1 MLQYSTTELCIQNLQ
16 LNQDKGKK
24 YSIIIITVAGPHP
37 MGRMV
42 VLRPLGCHRMAEGL
56 KEGDG
61 KEER

>member
-1 MLQYSTTELCIQNLQ
+1 M
-16 LNQDKGKK
+16 
-24 YSIIIITVAGPHP
+24 IIVITVAGSRP

-42 VLRPLGCHRMAEGL
+42 VLWALGCHLVVEGL

>member
-1 MLQYSTTELCIQNLQ
+1 
-16 LNQDKGKK
+16 LNGEKGKK
-24 YSIIIITVAGPHP
+24 YSIIIIRVIKVAGPCP

-42 VLRPLGCHRMAEGL
+42 VLRLLGCHLVVEGL